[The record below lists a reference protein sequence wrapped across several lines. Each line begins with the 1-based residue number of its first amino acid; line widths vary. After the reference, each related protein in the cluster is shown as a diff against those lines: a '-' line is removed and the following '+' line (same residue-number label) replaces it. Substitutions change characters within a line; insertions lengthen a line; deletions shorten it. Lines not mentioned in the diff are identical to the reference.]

1 MATHS
6 SILDW
11 KIPWTEEPCGYNL
24 WSHKESDRTELIHTE
39 SWISKIEYMISQ
51 HGDLGENDGTVFV
64 TIEEAIQQSYFE
76 NFEMFIR
83 SCLFIML
90 LRKVYLKNNL
100 K

>member
-1 MATHS
+1 
-6 SILDW
+6 
-11 KIPWTEEPCGYNL
+11 
-24 WSHKESDRTELIHTE
+24 
-39 SWISKIEYMISQ
+39 MISQ
-51 HGDLGENDGTVFV
+51 HGDLGENNGTIFV
-64 TIEEAIQQSYFE
+64 TIEEAIQLSYFE